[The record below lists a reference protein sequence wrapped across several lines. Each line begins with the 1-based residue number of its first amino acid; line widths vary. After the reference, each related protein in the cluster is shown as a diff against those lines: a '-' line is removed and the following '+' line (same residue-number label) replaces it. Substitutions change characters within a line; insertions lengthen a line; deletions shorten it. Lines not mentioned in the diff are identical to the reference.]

1 MASTY
6 LTRTF
11 TATGNR
17 KIFTTS
23 FWVKRSGLSS
33 GQSPIFSSDYNN
45 SNDTYSMMY
54 FTNDYL
60 AFYSKDNTT
69 TLQFLTNA
77 RFRDVNGW
85 YNIVIAFDTTQTTAS
100 NRVKFYV
107 NGEQITSFDT
117 ATYPPLDADNT
128 WFNRNWE
135 HVIGRRSYDGATY
148 FDGSLSHF
156 NFIDGTAYDASA
168 FGSTDSTTGE
178 WKINT
183 SPSVTYGTN
192 GFFILKDGNSVTD
205 QSGNSNNWSV
215 GGGTL
220 TKTEDSP
227 SNVFATGNP
236 LFVKLGTW
244 SNGNN
249 SIVGSTSTNVRPQMW
264 STLGAKTGK
273 FYAEAKYTDKTGG
286 MVGVSD
292 YTATN
297 TIINA
302 GTYQGNAV
310 GSWGFWNDGSKYD
323 NGQGSSSYGSAWNT
337 NDIIQIALDLDNE
350 FVYFGINGTWQNS
363 GNPAS
368 GASGTYGLALTNT
381 RDEHW
386 FMSWGDGSQG
396 NSATCHVNYGNGYF
410 ATTAVSS
417 NSGNGYSATGSLG
430 IFQYQPPTGYTALS
444 TKGLNL

>member
-1 MASTY
+1 MATTY

-11 TATGNR
+11 TNTGNR
-17 KIFTTS
+17 KIYTTS

-45 SNDTYSMMY
+45 SNDYYSMMY
-54 FTNDYL
+54 FTNDFL

-178 WKINT
+178 WVITTN
-183 SPSVTYGTN
+183 PSVTYGTN

-205 QSGNSNNWSV
+205 QSGNSNNWTV

-220 TKTEDSP
+220 TKTEDCP
-227 SNVFATGNP
+227 SNVFTTMNP
-236 LFVKLGTW
+236 LSAGSNMAFTYGNTGIRNDAGSWQSGLSTIAAGTGKYYW
-244 SNGNN
+244 EVYVYGGGDNNTGVSLASAYGGTHSEVDAGRIVYSRNGYIYREGLSGQGNVSTGVTYGDGDYIGVSFDTEN
-249 SIVGSTSTNVRPQMW
+249 GILTFYKNGSAVTNGSTTDTSFLSSNNEYAVQCGLYNGGEFRFNFGNGAFGSTQ
-264 STLGAKTGK
+264 LTG
-273 FYAEAKYTDKTGG
+273 T
-286 MVGVSD
+286 
-292 YTATN
+292 
-297 TIINA
+297 
-302 GTYQGNAV
+302 TY
-310 GSWGFWNDGSKYD
+310 S
-323 NGQGSSSYGSAWNT
+323 
-337 NDIIQIALDLDNE
+337 
-350 FVYFGINGTWQNS
+350 
-363 GNPAS
+363 
-368 GASGTYGLALTNT
+368 
-381 RDEHW
+381 
-386 FMSWGDGSQG
+386 GDG
-396 NSATCHVNYGNGYF
+396 GNG
-410 ATTAVSS
+410 
-417 NSGNGYSATGSLG
+417 
-430 IFQYQPPTGYTALS
+430 IFKYQPPTGFTALS